1 MRNNKGFTL
10 IELLAVF
17 VILGVLLGTTIPNII
32 GITEANKIQTYAD
45 DSKRFKNAVEYAFRG
60 DDSIV
65 LPIEAG
71 DCIIANL
78 NYVAGSEFNK
88 PPYGG
93 KYLTDRSIVVMRMV
107 KVKDDGTILADN
119 ATSNFNYT
127 YKYYV
132 QLVEEYTQ
140 GNGVK
145 GYRGVHLKDFQKL
158 EGDKYLNEIS
168 EYLSEDDFAKGLNG
182 YSAITDATAM
192 TTYLTNLKNNMKEQG
207 KSTALC
213 NKIMAVYYSE

>member
-17 VILGVLLGTTIPNII
+17 VVLGVLLGVTIPNII

-45 DSKRFKNAVEYAFRG
+45 DAKRFKNAVEYAFRG
-60 DDSIV
+60 DDTII
-65 LPIEAG
+65 LPKEAG

-93 KYLTDRSIVVMRMV
+93 KYLTDRSVVVMRMV
-107 KVKDDGTILADN
+107 KVKEDGTILADSASTGYN
-119 ATSNFNYT
+119 LT

-132 QLVEEYTQ
+132 QLIEEFSQANNT
-140 GNGVK
+140 K
-145 GYRGVHLKDFQKL
+145 GYRGIHLKDYQKL
-158 EGDKYLNEIS
+158 EGDKYLDQIS
-168 EYLSEDDFAKGLNG
+168 ESTSVNDFAKALEG
-182 YSAITDATAM
+182 YSAVTDATAM

-207 KSTALC
+207 KSTSLC
-213 NKIMAVYYSE
+213 NKIMAVYYSD